1 MQQEI
6 IYSLRVMEQL
16 VRMGHIPVATIPN
29 PKNTKYNCWVFELT
43 EAFQRDRDIVLKEAS
58 VK

>member
-29 PKNTKYNCWVFELT
+29 PKNTKYNCWVFEMN
-43 EAFQRDRDIVLKEAS
+43 EAFQRDLEQVLKEVS
-58 VK
+58 CK

>member
-29 PKNTKYNCWVFELT
+29 PKNTKYNCWVFEVNETFLKDC
-43 EAFQRDRDIVLKEAS
+43 EQVLKEVS
-58 VK
+58 YK